1 MFKATILFTATAE
14 TEDEVIEKI
23 LFDLH
28 EEFRREGSGIE
39 VKEIE
44 EIEE

>member
-1 MFKATILFTATAE
+1 MFKSTILFTATAE

-23 LFDLH
+23 LFDMN
-28 EEFRREGSGIE
+28 EVIKNEGQNIE

-44 EIEE
+44 EEE

>member
-1 MFKATILFTATAE
+1 MYKATIKFEATGH
-14 TEDEVIEKI
+14 TEEEVLEAI

-39 VKEIE
+39 IE
-44 EIEE
+44 EIDDKED

>member
-14 TEDEVIEKI
+14 TEDEVIDKI

-28 EEFRREGSGIE
+28 EEFKREGVGIE

-44 EIEE
+44 DTAR

>member
-14 TEDEVIEKI
+14 TEDEVVDRI
-23 LFDLH
+23 LFDIH
-28 EEFRREGSGIE
+28 EEFRREGAGIE
-39 VKEIE
+39 VE